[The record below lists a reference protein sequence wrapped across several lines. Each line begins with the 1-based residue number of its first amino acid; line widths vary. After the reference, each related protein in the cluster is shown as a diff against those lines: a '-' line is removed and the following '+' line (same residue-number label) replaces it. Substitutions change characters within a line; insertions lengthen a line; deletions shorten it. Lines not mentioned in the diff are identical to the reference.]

1 VRSDEGE
8 GAGTGGG
15 EDSDMV
21 SRVRVWI
28 SGGEMLYM
36 PKGGERGE
44 RVERGERGERGE
56 RRGRRKVRN
65 KIDECLYQGF
75 KSVKR

>member
-1 VRSDEGE
+1 MAR
-8 GAGTGGG
+8 
-15 EDSDMV
+15 
-21 SRVRVWI
+21 RVRVWI

-36 PKGGERGE
+36 PKGGEREE
-44 RVERGERGERGE
+44 RERRGEERRGEGE
-56 RRGRRKVRN
+56 GEERGRRKVRH